1 MPYDEETSTVAD
13 GRKGI
18 ISSTSQ
24 NENSHV
30 TANKFRLKVDK
41 PSTSQEMNGHV
52 TVSQDGQKVETPST
66 SQIGDGHVSANQY
79 EQKTD
84 TLSTSQKMNGH
95 VATNQDGQKV
105 ETPTTSQTGDG
116 HVTAYQYEQKTGTLS
131 TSQKMNGHVTINQ
144 FGLKVATPS
153 TSKIGYDHPGNS
165 KLDQRKGTSVTRT
178 FKSVVKRHFLKD
190 KLFTLVSDLLGSIEE
205 EKRAQIDLLESFHSA
220 IETTST
226 VKAYAKNGFTDPI
239 PKDSVKRVSFTP
251 RRRRRQSDASL
262 VDRIFESRRN
272 SVSIAEGTI
281 DNSVQAAKCSND
293 VVVGYQEI
301 DIRDIRFGEHDR
313 TEKRLND
320 YCKSGLPKCTPS
332 PHEISNRNKNYHR
345 AKMRPTSDSHES
357 DKDPGFE
364 KRHRSQSLPACR
376 NDKLI
381 VLLQNSF
388 DEDKTEMDHLVLD
401 SILKAADAVDR
412 DTYPNTQSVEDEENE
427 CETTKEGDDIEY
439 RPNDNPRTVNGEH
452 ERTESVDDEFYDNN
466 EVVVETYRKDSSDI
480 SVKCTIHNENPEFE
494 NNEDKSYGRAHV
506 VGKILTSNPY
516 SSLNDSHEHGDNSHE
531 DMNGESKPNN
541 DLEDLERD
549 QNHEPEW
556 YAFSEKLE
564 NVCQTQNRSANTE
577 INDTSNTYRRSSKD
591 DVTYNNREHGHSTIS
606 GRRIEHTIAIPV
618 ESTTEESEEEE
629 IESQIKV
636 VGSSAD
642 SHAEFD
648 IDSSD
653 NDVRYDK
660 GDFEKD
666 YDTGDGE
673 LEFKQLNDPG
683 GHVSTAEYTT
693 VKRSAAS
700 LKPGLDSIAE
710 ASHESFRTMSGTPG
724 RDTKSVIEIECK
736 DSQKASRSKEP
747 STTRQRKTKSP
758 KSRDKDCNANRVKS
772 SRKGSSYVG
781 FNEHSGKTNSGGNCT
796 SGKSGRDQNVKR
808 SKSPDKSRKLISI
821 DLLNFYETNKDLQT
835 IDKKRQTKP
844 QKKAFQRKPEETTS
858 SDSERR
864 HHTRSP
870 SKRRKMIR
878 RKYDMA
884 PLPPKTKPAPMP
896 VLETTFL
903 LPRAKTDLA
912 SRSSRSTSSEDT
924 VESFKNFQ
932 VKTIENRYR
941 KPDSVIWNKLEIRR
955 DSNFAINNY
964 TDRYGDG
971 HEVVVNGGNGKT
983 YENGY
988 RVPLRD
994 AIKRVK
1000 SAKTVPEYRDVPDR
1014 TPRPDRVCRIYIDL
1028 QQDRRLAG
1036 PMEYRKL
1043 DVTPRNEPE
1052 YGW

>member
-1 MPYDEETSTVAD
+1 
-13 GRKGI
+13 
-18 ISSTSQ
+18 
-24 NENSHV
+24 
-30 TANKFRLKVDK
+30 
-41 PSTSQEMNGHV
+41 
-52 TVSQDGQKVETPST
+52 
-66 SQIGDGHVSANQY
+66 
-79 EQKTD
+79 
-84 TLSTSQKMNGH
+84 
-95 VATNQDGQKV
+95 
-105 ETPTTSQTGDG
+105 
-116 HVTAYQYEQKTGTLS
+116 
-131 TSQKMNGHVTINQ
+131 
-144 FGLKVATPS
+144 
-153 TSKIGYDHPGNS
+153 
-165 KLDQRKGTSVTRT
+165 
-178 FKSVVKRHFLKD
+178 
-190 KLFTLVSDLLGSIEE
+190 
-205 EKRAQIDLLESFHSA
+205 
-220 IETTST
+220 
-226 VKAYAKNGFTDPI
+226 
-239 PKDSVKRVSFTP
+239 
-251 RRRRRQSDASL
+251 
-262 VDRIFESRRN
+262 
-272 SVSIAEGTI
+272 
-281 DNSVQAAKCSND
+281 
-293 VVVGYQEI
+293 
-301 DIRDIRFGEHDR
+301 
-313 TEKRLND
+313 
-320 YCKSGLPKCTPS
+320 
-332 PHEISNRNKNYHR
+332 
-345 AKMRPTSDSHES
+345 MRPTSDSHES
-357 DKDPGFE
+357 DKDPGF
-364 KRHRSQSLPACR
+364 KKCHRSKSLPAR
-376 NDKLI
+376 SNDKLI

-401 SILKAADAVDR
+401 SILKAADAEDS
-412 DTYPNTQSVEDEENE
+412 DTYSNTQSIEDEENE
-427 CETTKEGDDIEY
+427 CETTKEGDDIEN
-439 RPNDNPRTVNGEH
+439 RGNDDPRTVNGEH
-452 ERTESVDDEFYDNN
+452 ERTEFVDDEFYDNS
-466 EVVVETYRKDSSDI
+466 EVVVETHRKDSSDI

-506 VGKILTSNPY
+506 VGKIPTSNSY
-516 SSLNDSHEHGDNSHE
+516 SSLNDSHEHGDNYHV

-541 DLEDLERD
+541 DLERD
-549 QNHEPEW
+549 QKHEPEW

-564 NVCQTQNRSANTE
+564 NVGQTQNRSANTD
-577 INDTSNTYRRSSKD
+577 INDTSDTYRRSSKN
-591 DVTYNNREHGHSTIS
+591 DVTYDGFGNNREHGHSTIS
-606 GRRIEHTIAIPV
+606 GSRIENTIAIPV

-642 SHAEFD
+642 SHAELD

-653 NDVRYDK
+653 NDVSYDK
-660 GDFEKD
+660 GGFEKD
-666 YDTGDGE
+666 YTDGE

-710 ASHESFRTMSGTPG
+710 ASHESFRTMSRTPG
-724 RDTKSVIEIECK
+724 RDTKS
-736 DSQKASRSKEP
+736 
-747 STTRQRKTKSP
+747 
-758 KSRDKDCNANRVKS
+758 
-772 SRKGSSYVG
+772 
-781 FNEHSGKTNSGGNCT
+781 
-796 SGKSGRDQNVKR
+796 
-808 SKSPDKSRKLISI
+808 
-821 DLLNFYETNKDLQT
+821 T
-835 IDKKRQTKP
+835 IDKKKQTKP

-884 PLPPKTKPAPMP
+884 PLPPKTKPAPLP

-903 LPRAKTDLA
+903 LPRAKTDLS

-941 KPDSVIWNKLEIRR
+941 KPDNIIWNKLEIRR

-964 TDRYGDG
+964 ADRYGDG

-983 YENGY
+983 LYENGF

-1043 DVTPRNEPE
+1043 DLTATSTKARVYREAVETGIKAKPIRYSARKKLVINEVDINDVQAQTCSRQDGTSKAHSRDDKDDDSNPSGDNINHDAPTTLKLPPWLLSRQRLAVGNAAISVYLSQSKQHMTNEAIKFDRILLNDGNVYNTFTGAFTAPLSGIYLFTYHFDSTTSTFVRLVRLVVNGVNEVDAVANPHVVSGPRQAQSMGGNTCIIHVSHGQAVQIQVYEIPDTTID
-1052 YGW
+1052 